1 MNTYKQLGGCLTP
14 AVAKDILLKD
24 EKIFLVG
31 WEKMGSKKIRIFFSV
46 VKKIMEK
53 NLKICEMI
61 N

>member
-24 EKIFLVG
+24 EKICLERSGEV
-31 WEKMGSKKIRIFFSV
+31 SRKKIWRFFSV
-46 VKKIMEK
+46 LKKIMEK
-53 NLKICEMI
+53 NLKTCEMI